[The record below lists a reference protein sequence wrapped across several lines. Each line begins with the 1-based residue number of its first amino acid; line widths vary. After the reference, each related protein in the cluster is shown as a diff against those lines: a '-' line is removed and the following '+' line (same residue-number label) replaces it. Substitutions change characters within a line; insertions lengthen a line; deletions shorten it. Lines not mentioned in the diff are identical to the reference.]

1 MSNRYQQR
9 QPSNRSATRNIP
21 EPEPGINKVEIQEDI
36 PIFQLIL
43 GEYMTRT
50 TKEAVWIDSGNQ
62 SSTYAL
68 SSAGNEELLHRV
80 KVGRA
85 FTAFQH
91 YHITNRIEEFLKPE
105 TEYIIL
111 PNIDQ
116 QYKGGN
122 ISQTEVEDLFS
133 EILNKLKTL
142 RQERTNLKIL
152 YSVHDHRP
160 HDINLKLQ
168 QITDNEVKIEKT
180 SQGLRNKSTQNQQ
193 LFYRKNGAMQTTL
206 PYWKKKNHR
215 KPRNTVK
222 VEYDGKNKLHI

>member
-1 MSNRYQQR
+1 MNNRYQQR
-9 QPSNRSATRNIP
+9 KPSNRSATRKIP
-21 EPEPGINKVEIQEDI
+21 EPETGINKVEIQEDV

-43 GEYMTRT
+43 GEHMTNT
-50 TKEAVWIDSGNQ
+50 TKKAVWIDSGNQ

-80 KVGRA
+80 EIGRA

-91 YHITNRIEEFLKPE
+91 YHITNRIEEFLEPE

-116 QYKGGN
+116 QYKTGN
-122 ISQTEVEDLFS
+122 VSQKEVEDLFS

-142 RQERTNLKIL
+142 RQARPDLKIL

-160 HDINLKLQ
+160 HDINLELQ
-168 QITDNEVKIEKT
+168 QITDNEIEIEKT
-180 SQGLRNKSTQNQQ
+180 SQGLRNKSNQDQQ

-215 KPRNTVK
+215 KLQNTVK
-222 VEYDGKNKLHI
+222 VEYDGKNKRHI